1 MICTFAQLLISRSRR
16 LCFFYDHLHLRSGS
30 GARSAHADDPNALDD
45 PPEVR
50 EIMEELGEDPRG
62 RGSGA
67 AGALGGVL
75 PRGPLS
81 VVSTLATGV
90 VALGTQALVWAG
102 DAGDRLLF
110 NTPLG
115 ASPVRG

>member
-1 MICTFAQLLISRSRR
+1 
-16 LCFFYDHLHLRSGS
+16 
-30 GARSAHADDPNALDD
+30 
-45 PPEVR
+45 
-50 EIMEELGEDPRG
+50 MEELGEDPRG
-62 RGSGA
+62 RGGGA

-115 ASPVRG
+115 ASPSCDASLVRVQHPCQDQPARVPRMTAKCLRRSAP

>member
-1 MICTFAQLLISRSRR
+1 MCAGT
-16 LCFFYDHLHLRSGS
+16 
-30 GARSAHADDPNALDD
+30 GARSAHADDPDALDD

-62 RGSGA
+62 RGGA
-67 AGALGGVL
+67 AGALGDIL

-90 VALGTQALVWAG
+90 VALSTQLLVWAG
-102 DAGDRLLF
+102 DVGDRLLF
-110 NTPLG
+110 STPLG
-115 ASPVRG
+115 ASQSREVSA